1 MISRALFLRPVS
13 ILYYYIIFIIIFVKF
28 NYLNL
33 IIQALEY
40 LTANERELRE
50 YEFSEKQWQEFILIE
65 DFLKLFHEVT
75 TLMSGSTYPTL
86 SLTIPLFNILV
97 DHVEDTI
104 SSIEESNENQS
115 HEDNIF
121 VLDNESKNMIKEA
134 AKACKE
140 KLLKYYNKTNTTYL
154 ISTILDPRL
163 KLDYYKEHDWDEDM
177 INEIKQMLVYF
188 LIYLII
194 YKLLIN
200 KFFFLDF

>member
-75 TLMSGSTYPTL
+75 TLISGSTYPTL
-86 SLTIPLFNILV
+86 SLTILLFNILI
-97 DHVEDTI
+97 DHIKDIITDI
-104 SSIEESNENQS
+104 KKSNK
-115 HEDNIF
+115 DNDDNMFIN
-121 VLDNESKNMIKEA
+121 LSNESKKIIKDA
-134 AKACKE
+134 A
-140 KLLKYYNKTNTTYL
+140 
-154 ISTILDPRL
+154 
-163 KLDYYKEHDWDEDM
+163 
-177 INEIKQMLVYF
+177 
-188 LIYLII
+188 
-194 YKLLIN
+194 
-200 KFFFLDF
+200 

>member
-1 MISRALFLRPVS
+1 
-13 ILYYYIIFIIIFVKF
+13 
-28 NYLNL
+28 
-33 IIQALEY
+33 
-40 LTANERELRE
+40 
-50 YEFSEKQWQEFILIE
+50 
-65 DFLKLFHEVT
+65 
-75 TLMSGSTYPTL
+75 MSGSTYPTL

-104 SSIEESNENQS
+104 SSIEESNKNQS

>member
-104 SSIEESNENQS
+104 SSIEESDENQS

-121 VLDNESKNMIKEA
+121 VLDSESKNMIKEA

>member
-1 MISRALFLRPVS
+1 
-13 ILYYYIIFIIIFVKF
+13 
-28 NYLNL
+28 
-33 IIQALEY
+33 
-40 LTANERELRE
+40 
-50 YEFSEKQWQEFILIE
+50 
-65 DFLKLFHEVT
+65 
-75 TLMSGSTYPTL
+75 MSGSTYSTL

-104 SSIEESNENQS
+104 SSIEESDENQS

-121 VLDNESKNMIKEA
+121 VLDSESKNMIKEA